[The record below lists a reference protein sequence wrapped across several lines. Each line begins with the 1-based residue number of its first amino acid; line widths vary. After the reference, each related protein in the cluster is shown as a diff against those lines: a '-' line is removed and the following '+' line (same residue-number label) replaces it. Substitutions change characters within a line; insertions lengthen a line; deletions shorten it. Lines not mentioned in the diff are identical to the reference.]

1 MPREEKPVEKINKE
15 GTGLPTRQSKTAS
28 PALDAEHEKYTPGG
42 LANRPEKPAKMHFP
56 EDPSEAVYQAR
67 IWIAEN
73 PDAWAFM
80 VRHALADAEAERR
93 ISLYH
98 LVEQIRMKDFARVDG
113 QPMKINNRIRPGLA
127 RIMAHD
133 YPQTAPFIEFRR
145 AACDGMV

>member
-1 MPREEKPVEKINKE
+1 MAMREPNGDGPTQQGKKAAPAPV
-15 GTGLPTRQSKTAS
+15 T
-28 PALDAEHEKYTPGG
+28 EHRKYTPADLVNVPG
-42 LANRPEKPAKMHFP
+42 KPAMVHHVT
-56 EDPSEAVYQAR
+56 DASEAVYQGR

-80 VRHALADAEAERR
+80 VGRALADAEAERR

-98 LVEQIRMKDFARVDG
+98 LCELVRMKDWATQSG
-113 QPMKINNRIRPGLA
+113 QPFRLNNRIRPGLA

-133 YPQTAPFIEFRR
+133 YPQTAPFIETRR